1 MSDRTR
7 IPPDWEVARLRL
19 LFAGMLGAFAVI
31 LATLWRIQVAHGEQY
46 REDLAKQS
54 VRRVRIPGPR
64 GLIFDRRGRPLA
76 ENRPSYGIAL
86 YLEELRPTARRRTTA
101 QEVTR
106 TIEELTAI
114 LGVPPQVTTN
124 DLRAHIK
131 RRLPLPYIAWRDL
144 PEEAVARWAERGAS
158 MPGVDLYPEPVRV
171 YRAGSNACHV
181 LGYVGRAEIDAGADE
196 PYHYYLSEMAGAAG
210 IEKVYDDV
218 LRGQAGGRL
227 VRVDAAGFRY
237 HDLGGTEARPG
248 QDLKLSLDLD
258 LQRAA
263 EAALAGIPGALVAL
277 DPDTGAVLAM
287 ASTPAYD
294 PNGFVPSIP
303 SSLWTA
309 LRDDPLTPLLN
320 RAAAGAYAPGSTFKP
335 VVAMAAMQSR
345 KASASTR
352 HTCPGYF
359 QLGSARF
366 RCWDTLGHDTID
378 LSHAIRYSCNVY
390 FFHLGLD
397 TGPDPIAATA
407 RAIGLGGRS
416 GIDLDAESPG
426 IVPDPAWK
434 RRAWRDTWRDG
445 DTCNYAIGQGPIAT
459 TPLQMAMVAASIAN
473 GGKRVHP
480 RLLMAVRPHGADAF
494 RDAPGEAP
502 ESLGWNAAALRVVR
516 EGMRDV
522 VMAEDG
528 TGRRLRVPGVAL
540 AGKTGTAEYGRKEE
554 GKKRGWMIAFGPF
567 EKPRVAV
574 AMVVEDA
581 VSGGLTVAP
590 RLQQFFA
597 AAFGAGTNAAPAGGQ
612 G

>member
-1 MSDRTR
+1 MSDRSR
-7 IPPDWEVARLRL
+7 IPPDWEVARLRI
-19 LFAGMLGAFAVI
+19 LFAGMMGAFVLI
-31 LATLWRIQVAHGEQY
+31 VATLWRIQVAHGEQY
-46 REDLAKQS
+46 RENLAKQS

-64 GLIFDRRGRPLA
+64 GLIFDRQGRPLA
-76 ENRPSYGIAL
+76 ENRPSFGIAL
-86 YLEELRPTARRRTTA
+86 YLEELRPASRRRTTV

-106 TIEELTAI
+106 TIEDLTAI
-114 LGVPPQVTTN
+114 LGTPPQVTTN

-131 RRLPLPYIAWRDL
+131 RRLPLPFVAWRDL
-144 PEEAVARWAERGAS
+144 PEDAVARWAERGAS
-158 MPGVDLYPEPVRV
+158 LPGVDLYPEPVRI
-171 YRAGSNACHV
+171 YPAGSNACHV
-181 LGYVGRAEIDAGADE
+181 LGYVGRAEIDPAADE
-196 PYHYYLSEMAGAAG
+196 PYHYYLSEMAGVSG
-210 IEKVYDDV
+210 IEKVYDGL

-237 HDLGGTEARPG
+237 HDLGGTEPRPG
-248 QDLKLSLDLD
+248 QDLKLTLDLD

-263 EAALAGIPGALVAL
+263 EAALAGAPGALVAL
-277 DPDTGAVLAM
+277 DPRSGAVLAM
-287 ASTPAYD
+287 ASTPAYN

-303 SSLWTA
+303 AGLWNA

-335 VVAMAAMQSR
+335 IVAMAAMQAR
-345 KASASTR
+345 KASPATR

-359 QLGSARF
+359 QIGRARF

-397 TGPDPIAATA
+397 SGPDAIAAMS
-407 RAIGLGGRS
+407 RAAGLGARS
-416 GIDLDAESPG
+416 GIDLDFESPG

-434 RRAWRDTWRDG
+434 RRAWHDDWRDG
-445 DTCNYAIGQGPIAT
+445 DTCNYSIGQGPIAT
-459 TPLQMAMVAASIAN
+459 TPLQMAMVAAALAN
-473 GGKRVHP
+473 GGRRVHP
-480 RLLMAVRPHGADAF
+480 RLLMGVRTHGADAF
-494 RDAPGEAP
+494 TEPPVDPP
-502 ESLGWNAAALRVVR
+502 VPLGWDPASLRVVR

-567 EKPRVAV
+567 EAPRLAV

-581 VSGGLTVAP
+581 VSGGITVAP

-597 AAFGAGTNAAPAGGQ
+597 AAMGVGTNAAPAGGR